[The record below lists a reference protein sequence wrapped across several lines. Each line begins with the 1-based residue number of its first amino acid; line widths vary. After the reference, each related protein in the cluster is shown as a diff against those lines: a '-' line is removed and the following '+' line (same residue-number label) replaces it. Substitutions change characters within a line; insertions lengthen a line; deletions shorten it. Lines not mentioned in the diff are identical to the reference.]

1 MKNKK
6 YTIKY
11 AKPKYGL
18 EYSNS
23 KYNNSTQLTNTHPL
37 IKTSIRKAIAT
48 CLTFSLVVSVVGYA
62 QALNKT
68 GEDNVSKDNASTLS
82 ETEISSPHSSRER
95 CSHYIA
101 IKNFQT
107 QKENYWDTNNIGN
120 ISPDRIF
127 YVDMSK
133 MVENNAKNNDE
144 PVYIFSDMS
153 VQYSEGQTSGGQ
165 TSEGQTSGNQS
176 SEPEHTEL
184 THERCSQSKT
194 STYRYAYLIHLT
206 DSERHVVESI
216 VAGESGNQ
224 PFVGKKLVAQAIYNG
239 MLRDNMSPSQVR
251 KQYSYSG
258 YKDIDEFEKECLK
271 AYGNTNAADEC
282 RQAVKEIFDNYSM
295 PTDDFVLFFYA
306 PAHSKGTWHENAK
319 TLKPI
324 TYVNEDGSTT
334 NYIGGHKFFAL
345 KDEPVINYT
354 REG

>member
-11 AKPKYGL
+11 STTQNTNTH
-18 EYSNS
+18 E
-23 KYNNSTQLTNTHPL
+23 TQLTNTHPL
-37 IKTSIRKAIAT
+37 IKTSIRKALAT
-48 CLTFSLVVSVVGYA
+48 CLTFSLVVSGIGYA

-68 GEDNVSKDNASTLS
+68 DEDNVSKLN
-82 ETEISSPHSSRER
+82 ETEISSPH
-95 CSHYIA
+95 YIA
-101 IKNFQT
+101 IENFKT
-107 QKENYWDTNNIGN
+107 QKENYWDINNIGN

-133 MVENNAKNNDE
+133 MVENNDE
-144 PVYIFSDMS
+144 PIYNFSDMS
-153 VQYSEGQTSGGQ
+153 VQYS
-165 TSEGQTSGNQS
+165 GNPEQ
-176 SEPEHTEL
+176 SEPE
-184 THERCSQSKT
+184 QPKSKT

-206 DSERHVVESI
+206 NSERHVVESI

-224 PFVGKKLVAQAIYNG
+224 PFVGKKLVAQAVYNG

-251 KQYSYSG
+251 KQYSYDG

-282 RQAVKEIFDNYSM
+282 RQAVKEIFDDYSM

>member
-11 AKPKYGL
+11 SKPNH
-18 EYSNS
+18 SNTIP
-23 KYNNSTQLTNTHPL
+23 NTPPHEAQLTNTHPL

-68 GEDNVSKDNASTLS
+68 GEDNASTLS
-82 ETEISSPHSSRER
+82 ETEISSPH
-95 CSHYIA
+95 YIA

-107 QKENYWDTNNIGN
+107 HKENYWDTNNIRN
-120 ISPDRIF
+120 VSPDRIF

-133 MVENNAKNNDE
+133 MVENNAENNDE

-153 VQYSEGQTSGGQ
+153 VQYSGSQ
-165 TSEGQTSGNQS
+165 TSEGQIFGSQT
-176 SEPEHTEL
+176 SEPEQTE
-184 THERCSQSKT
+184 SKT

-224 PFVGKKLVAQAIYNG
+224 PFDGKKLVGQAVYNA

-251 KQYSYSG
+251 KQYSYDG

-345 KDEPVINYT
+345 KNEPVINYT

>member
-18 EYSNS
+18 EHSNS

-68 GEDNVSKDNASTLS
+68 GEDNVSTLS
-82 ETEISSPHSSRER
+82 ETEISSPH
-95 CSHYIA
+95 YIA
-101 IKNFQT
+101 IKNFQM
-107 QKENYWDTNNIGN
+107 QKENYWDISNIKNIG
-120 ISPDRIF
+120 PDRIF
-127 YVDMSK
+127 YMDMSK
-133 MVENNAKNNDE
+133 MVKNDAENNDE
-144 PVYIFSDMS
+144 PIYIFSDMS
-153 VQYSEGQTSGGQ
+153 VQYSGGQNSGSQTSK
-165 TSEGQTSGNQS
+165 
-176 SEPEHTEL
+176 PEHTEP
-184 THERCSQSKT
+184 KT

-224 PFVGKKLVAQAIYNG
+224 PFDGKKLVGQAVYNA

>member
-1 MKNKK
+1 MENKK

-11 AKPKYGL
+11 SKPNH
-18 EYSNS
+18 SNT
-23 KYNNSTQLTNTHPL
+23 NTNTNIPTHETQLTNTHPL

-68 GEDNVSKDNASTLS
+68 GEDNASKDNVSILS
-82 ETEISSPHSSRER
+82 ETEISSP
-95 CSHYIA
+95 HYIA

-107 QKENYWDTNNIGN
+107 QKENYLDINNIGN
-120 ISPDRIF
+120 ISPDKIF
-127 YVDMSK
+127 YMDMSK
-133 MVENNAKNNDE
+133 MVENNDE
-144 PVYIFSDMS
+144 PIYIFSDMS
-153 VQYSEGQTSGGQ
+153 VQYSGGQNSGSQTSK
-165 TSEGQTSGNQS
+165 
-176 SEPEHTEL
+176 PEHTEP
-184 THERCSQSKT
+184 KT

-224 PFVGKKLVAQAIYNG
+224 PFDGKKLVAQCIFHS
-239 MLRDNMSPSQVR
+239 MLRDNISPSQVR

-282 RQAVKEIFDNYSM
+282 RQAVKEIFDNCSM

>member
-11 AKPKYGL
+11 SKPNH
-18 EYSNS
+18 SNTNTNTS
-23 KYNNSTQLTNTHPL
+23 THETQLTNTHPL

-48 CLTFSLVVSVVGYA
+48 CLTFSLVVSGIGYA

-68 GEDNVSKDNASTLS
+68 GENDTSSTD
-82 ETEISSPHSSRER
+82 INNSP
-95 CSHYIA
+95 HYIA
-101 IKNFQT
+101 IENFKT
-107 QKENYWDTNNIGN
+107 QKENYWDINNIGN
-120 ISPDRIF
+120 IGPDRIF

-133 MVENNAKNNDE
+133 MVENNDE
-144 PVYIFSDMS
+144 LIYNFSDMS
-153 VQYSEGQTSGGQ
+153 VQYS
-165 TSEGQTSGNQS
+165 QS
-176 SEPEHTEL
+176 SSLKQDSSTSEPE
-184 THERCSQSKT
+184 QI

-251 KQYSYSG
+251 KQYSYDG

-282 RQAVKEIFDNYSM
+282 RQAVKEIFDDYSM

-306 PAHSKGTWHENAK
+306 PAHSKGKWHENAK

>member
-11 AKPKYGL
+11 STTQNTNTH
-18 EYSNS
+18 E
-23 KYNNSTQLTNTHPL
+23 TQLTNTHPL
-37 IKTSIRKAIAT
+37 IKTSIHKAIAT
-48 CLTFSLVVSVVGYA
+48 CLTFSLVVSGIGYA

-68 GEDNVSKDNASTLS
+68 ADEVSSSDTGTN
-82 ETEISSPHSSRER
+82 SSP
-95 CSHYIA
+95 HYIA
-101 IKNFQT
+101 IENFKT
-107 QKENYWDTNNIGN
+107 QKENYWDLSKIGN

-127 YVDMSK
+127 YVDMNK
-133 MVENNAKNNDE
+133 MVENNDE
-144 PVYIFSDMS
+144 PIYNFSDMS
-153 VQYSEGQTSGGQ
+153 VQYSKP
-165 TSEGQTSGNQS
+165 N
-176 SEPEHTEL
+176 SEPEQNSSSLEQTEP
-184 THERCSQSKT
+184 K

-224 PFVGKKLVAQAIYNG
+224 PFVGKKLVAQAVYNG

-251 KQYSYSG
+251 KQYSYDG

-282 RQAVKEIFDNYSM
+282 RQAVKEIFDDYSM

-319 TLKPI
+319 TLKSI

>member
-1 MKNKK
+1 MENKK

-11 AKPKYGL
+11 SKP
-18 EYSNS
+18 NH
-23 KYNNSTQLTNTHPL
+23 NNTNTNINIPTHETQLTNTHPL

-68 GEDNVSKDNASTLS
+68 GEDNVSTLS
-82 ETEISSPHSSRER
+82 ETEISSPH
-95 CSHYIA
+95 YIA
-101 IKNFQT
+101 IKNFQM
-107 QKENYWDTNNIGN
+107 QKENYWDISNIKNIG
-120 ISPDRIF
+120 PDRIF
-127 YVDMSK
+127 YMDMSK
-133 MVENNAKNNDE
+133 MVKNDAENNDE

-153 VQYSEGQTSGGQ
+153 VQYSGGQNSGSQTSK
-165 TSEGQTSGNQS
+165 
-176 SEPEHTEL
+176 PEHTEP
-184 THERCSQSKT
+184 KT

-206 DSERHVVESI
+206 DSERQVVESI

-224 PFVGKKLVAQAIYNG
+224 PFDGKKLVAQSIYNA

-282 RQAVKEIFDNYSM
+282 RQAVKEIFDNCSM

>member
-23 KYNNSTQLTNTHPL
+23 KYNNSIQLTNTHPL

-68 GEDNVSKDNASTLS
+68 GEDNSSKDNVSTLS

-107 QKENYWDTNNIGN
+107 QKENYWDINNIGN
-120 ISPDRIF
+120 ISLDRIF

-133 MVENNAKNNDE
+133 MVENNDE

-153 VQYSEGQTSGGQ
+153 VQYSEGQTSGSQ
-165 TSEGQTSGNQS
+165 TSKPEQ
-176 SEPEHTEL
+176 SEPEHTEP
-184 THERCSQSKT
+184 KT

-224 PFVGKKLVAQAIYNG
+224 PFDGKKLVAQSIYNA
-239 MLRDNMSPSQVR
+239 MLRDNISPSQVR

>member
-107 QKENYWDTNNIGN
+107 QKENYWDISNIENIG
-120 ISPDRIF
+120 PDRIF

-133 MVENNAKNNDE
+133 MVENNAENNDE
-144 PVYIFSDMS
+144 PVYIFSNMS
-153 VQYSEGQTSGGQ
+153 VQYSEGQS
-165 TSEGQTSGNQS
+165 SEPKQ
-176 SEPEHTEL
+176 SEPEHTE
-184 THERCSQSKT
+184 S

-224 PFVGKKLVAQAIYNG
+224 PFDGKKLVAQSIYNA
-239 MLRDNMSPSQVR
+239 MLRDNISPSQVR

-324 TYVNEDGSTT
+324 IYVNEDGSTT

>member
-11 AKPKYGL
+11 SKPNH
-18 EYSNS
+18 SNT
-23 KYNNSTQLTNTHPL
+23 NTNTPTHETQLTNTHPL
-37 IKTSIRKAIAT
+37 IKTSIHKAIAT
-48 CLTFSLVVSVVGYA
+48 CLTFSLVVSGIGYA

-68 GEDNVSKDNASTLS
+68 DEDNVSKLN
-82 ETEISSPHSSRER
+82 ETEISSPH
-95 CSHYIA
+95 YIA
-101 IKNFQT
+101 IENFKT
-107 QKENYWDTNNIGN
+107 QKENYWDINNIGN

-133 MVENNAKNNDE
+133 MVENNDE
-144 PVYIFSDMS
+144 PIYNFADMS
-153 VQYSEGQTSGGQ
+153 VQYS
-165 TSEGQTSGNQS
+165 GNPEQ
-176 SEPEHTEL
+176 SEPEQPE
-184 THERCSQSKT
+184 SKT

-251 KQYSYSG
+251 KQYSYDG

-282 RQAVKEIFDNYSM
+282 RQAVKEIFDDYSM

-354 REG
+354 RES

>member
-68 GEDNVSKDNASTLS
+68 GEDNVSKDNVSILS

-153 VQYSEGQTSGGQ
+153 VQYSEGQS
-165 TSEGQTSGNQS
+165 SEPKQ
-176 SEPEHTEL
+176 SEPEHTE
-184 THERCSQSKT
+184 S

-224 PFVGKKLVAQAIYNG
+224 PFDGKKLVAQSIYNA
-239 MLRDNMSPSQVR
+239 MLRDNISPSQVR

-324 TYVNEDGSTT
+324 IYVNEDGSTT

>member
-11 AKPKYGL
+11 STNK
-18 EYSNS
+18 NT
-23 KYNNSTQLTNTHPL
+23 NNIPHSVQLANTHPL
-37 IKTSIRKAIAT
+37 IKTSIHKALAT
-48 CLTFSLVVSVVGYA
+48 CLTFSLVVSGIGYA

-68 GEDNVSKDNASTLS
+68 GEDNTSSTD
-82 ETEISSPHSSRER
+82 INNSP
-95 CSHYIA
+95 HYIA

-107 QKENYWDTNNIGN
+107 QKENYWDINNIGN

-133 MVENNAKNNDE
+133 MIENNAENNDE
-144 PVYIFSDMS
+144 FVYNFSDMS
-153 VQYSEGQTSGGQ
+153 IQY
-165 TSEGQTSGNQS
+165 SEGQTSGNQS
-176 SEPEHTEL
+176 SELEHTE
-184 THERCSQSKT
+184 SKT

-251 KQYSYSG
+251 KQYSYDG

-282 RQAVKEIFDNYSM
+282 RQAVKEIFDDYSM

-324 TYVNEDGSTT
+324 TYINEDGSTI

>member
-11 AKPKYGL
+11 SKPNH
-18 EYSNS
+18 SNT
-23 KYNNSTQLTNTHPL
+23 NTPTHETQLTNTHPL
-37 IKTSIRKAIAT
+37 IKTSIRKALAT
-48 CLTFSLVVSVVGYA
+48 CLTFSLVVSIVGYA

-68 GEDNVSKDNASTLS
+68 GEDNSSKDNVSFI
-82 ETEISSPHSSRER
+82 ETTSP
-95 CSHYIA
+95 HYIA
-101 IKNFQT
+101 IENFKT
-107 QKENYWDTNNIGN
+107 QKENYWDINNIGN

-133 MVENNAKNNDE
+133 MVENNDE
-144 PVYIFSDMS
+144 PVYIFSDIS
-153 VQYSEGQTSGGQ
+153 VQYSENPEQ
-165 TSEGQTSGNQS
+165 
-176 SEPEHTEL
+176 SEPEHTE
-184 THERCSQSKT
+184 SKT

-251 KQYSYSG
+251 KQYSYDG

-271 AYGNTNAADEC
+271 AYGTTNAADEC
-282 RQAVKEIFDNYSM
+282 RQAVKEIFDNCSM

>member
-68 GEDNVSKDNASTLS
+68 GEDNASKDKASTLS
-82 ETEISSPHSSRER
+82 ETEISSPHSSREQ

-101 IKNFQT
+101 IENFKT

-120 ISPDRIF
+120 VSPDRIF

-133 MVENNAKNNDE
+133 MVENNVENNDE

-153 VQYSEGQTSGGQ
+153 VQYSEGQTSG
-165 TSEGQTSGNQS
+165 NQS
-176 SEPEHTEL
+176 SKPEQTEP
-184 THERCSQSKT
+184 KT

-206 DSERHVVESI
+206 DSERYTVYSVL
-216 VAGESGNQ
+216 AGE
-224 PFVGKKLVAQAIYNG
+224 VGSASYRDKLLVAQCFYDGLVYNKCTPKQ
-239 MLRDNMSPSQVR
+239 LADSQ
-251 KQYSYSG
+251 YDG
-258 YKDIDEFEKECLK
+258 YKDFNKFKEECIKCNKTYYEDIVKAVEEVFDKGNVPVDEFILYF
-271 AYGNTNAADEC
+271 YGYKGYT
-282 RQAVKEIFDNYSM
+282 
-295 PTDDFVLFFYA
+295 
-306 PAHSKGTWHENAK
+306 SKWHETQK
-319 TLKPI
+319 LVEQTD
-324 TYVNEDGSTT
+324 V
-334 NYIGGHKFFAL
+334 HKYFAQW
-345 KDEPVINYT
+345 KEPQI
-354 REG
+354 

>member
-107 QKENYWDTNNIGN
+107 QKENYWDINNIGN
-120 ISPDRIF
+120 ISLDRIF

-133 MVENNAKNNDE
+133 MVENDTENNDE

-153 VQYSEGQTSGGQ
+153 VQYSEGQTSGSQNSESQ
-165 TSEGQTSGNQS
+165 T
-176 SEPEHTEL
+176 SEPEHTEP
-184 THERCSQSKT
+184 KT

-224 PFVGKKLVAQAIYNG
+224 PFDGKKLVAQSIYNA
-239 MLRDNMSPSQVR
+239 MLRDNISPSQVR

>member
-11 AKPKYGL
+11 SNPKYEL
-18 EYSNS
+18 NHSNPTHE
-23 KYNNSTQLTNTHPL
+23 TQLTNTHPL

-68 GEDNVSKDNASTLS
+68 GEDNSSKDNASTLS
-82 ETEISSPHSSRER
+82 ETEILSPHSSRER

-107 QKENYWDTNNIGN
+107 QKENYWDISNIEN

-127 YVDMSK
+127 YMDMSK
-133 MVENNAKNNDE
+133 MVENNAENNDK

-153 VQYSEGQTSGGQ
+153 VQYSG
-165 TSEGQTSGNQS
+165 
-176 SEPEHTEL
+176 
-184 THERCSQSKT
+184 SQT

-224 PFVGKKLVAQAIYNG
+224 PFDGKKLVAQSIYNA
-239 MLRDNMSPSQVR
+239 MLRDNISPSQVR

-282 RQAVKEIFDNYSM
+282 RQAVKEIFDNCSM

>member
-11 AKPKYGL
+11 SKPKYGL

-68 GEDNVSKDNASTLS
+68 GEDNASTLS
-82 ETEISSPHSSRER
+82 ETEISSPH
-95 CSHYIA
+95 YIA

-107 QKENYWDTNNIGN
+107 HKENYWDINNIEN
-120 ISPDRIF
+120 IGLDRIF

-133 MVENNAKNNDE
+133 MVENNAENNDE
-144 PVYIFSDMS
+144 SVYIFSDMS
-153 VQYSEGQTSGGQ
+153 VQYSGSQNSGSQT
-165 TSEGQTSGNQS
+165 

-224 PFVGKKLVAQAIYNG
+224 PFDGKKLVGQAVYNA

-251 KQYSYSG
+251 KQYSYDG

-282 RQAVKEIFDNYSM
+282 RQAVKEIFDNCSM

-354 REG
+354 RES

>member
-11 AKPKYGL
+11 SH
-18 EYSNS
+18 SNT
-23 KYNNSTQLTNTHPL
+23 NTNTNTNTLTHEAQLTSTHPL
-37 IKTSIRKAIAT
+37 IKTSMRKAIAT

-68 GEDNVSKDNASTLS
+68 GEDNSSKDNVSFI
-82 ETEISSPHSSRER
+82 ETTSP
-95 CSHYIA
+95 HYIA

-120 ISPDRIF
+120 VSPDRIF

-133 MVENNAKNNDE
+133 MAENDVGNNDE

-153 VQYSEGQTSGGQ
+153 VQYS
-165 TSEGQTSGNQS
+165 GNPEQ
-176 SEPEHTEL
+176 SEPEQTEP
-184 THERCSQSKT
+184 KT

-206 DSERHVVESI
+206 DSERHVAESI

-251 KQYSYSG
+251 KQYSYDG

-345 KDEPVINYT
+345 KNEPVINYT

>member
-1 MKNKK
+1 MENKK

-11 AKPKYGL
+11 SKPNH
-18 EYSNS
+18 SNTNIS
-23 KYNNSTQLTNTHPL
+23 TNTPTHNTQLTNTHPL

-48 CLTFSLVVSVVGYA
+48 CLTFSLVVSVIGYA

-68 GEDNVSKDNASTLS
+68 GEDNSSKDNVSFI
-82 ETEISSPHSSRER
+82 ETTSP
-95 CSHYIA
+95 HYIA

-107 QKENYWDTNNIGN
+107 QKENYWDISNIENIG
-120 ISPDRIF
+120 PDRIF

-133 MVENNAKNNDE
+133 MVKNNDENNDE

-153 VQYSEGQTSGGQ
+153 IQYSGNPEQSG
-165 TSEGQTSGNQS
+165 
-176 SEPEHTEL
+176 PEHTEP
-184 THERCSQSKT
+184 KT

-224 PFVGKKLVAQAIYNG
+224 PFDGKKLVGQAVYNA

-251 KQYSYSG
+251 KQYSYDG

-282 RQAVKEIFDNYSM
+282 RQAVKEIFDNCSM

-324 TYVNEDGSTT
+324 TYVNENGSTT

>member
-11 AKPKYGL
+11 SKSNRL
-18 EYSNS
+18 EYSHSNT
-23 KYNNSTQLTNTHPL
+23 NTNTNTPTHETQLTNTHPL

-68 GEDNVSKDNASTLS
+68 GEDNASKDNVSSLN
-82 ETEISSPHSSRER
+82 EIEISSP
-95 CSHYIA
+95 HYIA

-107 QKENYWDTNNIGN
+107 QKENYWDISNIENIG
-120 ISPDRIF
+120 PDRIF

-133 MVENNAKNNDE
+133 MVENMAENNDE

-153 VQYSEGQTSGGQ
+153 VQYSGSQTSGSQ
-165 TSEGQTSGNQS
+165 TSENQT
-176 SEPEHTEL
+176 SEPEQTEF
-184 THERCSQSKT
+184 KT

-251 KQYSYSG
+251 KQYSYDG

-345 KDEPVINYT
+345 KNEPVINYT

>member
-11 AKPKYGL
+11 
-18 EYSNS
+18 SNT
-23 KYNNSTQLTNTHPL
+23 NTNPNTNTPTHEAQLTNTHPL

-68 GEDNVSKDNASTLS
+68 GEDNTSKDKASTLS
-82 ETEISSPHSSRER
+82 ETEISSF
-95 CSHYIA
+95 HYIA

-107 QKENYWDTNNIGN
+107 QRENYWGINNIGN
-120 ISPDRIF
+120 VSPDRIF

-133 MVENNAKNNDE
+133 MVENNAENNDE
-144 PVYIFSDMS
+144 PIYIFSDMS
-153 VQYSEGQTSGGQ
+153 VQYSENPEQ
-165 TSEGQTSGNQS
+165 
-176 SEPEHTEL
+176 SEPEQPE
-184 THERCSQSKT
+184 SKT

-224 PFVGKKLVAQAIYNG
+224 PFDGKKLVAQCVFHS
-239 MLRDNMSPSQVR
+239 MLRDNISPSQVR

-282 RQAVKEIFDNYSM
+282 RQAVKEIFDNCSM

>member
-11 AKPKYGL
+11 SH
-18 EYSNS
+18 SNTNTS
-23 KYNNSTQLTNTHPL
+23 APTHETQLTNTHPL

-48 CLTFSLVVSVVGYA
+48 CLTFSLAISVVGYA

-68 GEDNVSKDNASTLS
+68 GEDNVSTLS

-107 QKENYWDTNNIGN
+107 HKENYWDISNIEN

-127 YVDMSK
+127 YMDMSK
-133 MVENNAKNNDE
+133 MVENNAENNDE

-153 VQYSEGQTSGGQ
+153 VQYSG
-165 TSEGQTSGNQS
+165 
-176 SEPEHTEL
+176 
-184 THERCSQSKT
+184 SQI

-224 PFVGKKLVAQAIYNG
+224 PFDGKKLVAQCIYNA
-239 MLRDNMSPSQVR
+239 MLRDNISPSQVR

>member
-1 MKNKK
+1 
-6 YTIKY
+6 
-11 AKPKYGL
+11 
-18 EYSNS
+18 
-23 KYNNSTQLTNTHPL
+23 
-37 IKTSIRKAIAT
+37 
-48 CLTFSLVVSVVGYA
+48 
-62 QALNKT
+62 
-68 GEDNVSKDNASTLS
+68 
-82 ETEISSPHSSRER
+82 
-95 CSHYIA
+95 
-101 IKNFQT
+101 
-107 QKENYWDTNNIGN
+107 
-120 ISPDRIF
+120 
-127 YVDMSK
+127 
-133 MVENNAKNNDE
+133 MVENNAENNDE

-153 VQYSEGQTSGGQ
+153 VQYSEGQNSESQ
-165 TSEGQTSGNQS
+165 T

-184 THERCSQSKT
+184 KT

-224 PFVGKKLVAQAIYNG
+224 PFDGKKLVAQSIYNA
-239 MLRDNMSPSQVR
+239 MLRDNISPSQVR

-282 RQAVKEIFDNYSM
+282 RQAVKEIFDNCSM

-345 KDEPVINYT
+345 KDEPIINYT

>member
-11 AKPKYGL
+11 SKPNH
-18 EYSNS
+18 SNT
-23 KYNNSTQLTNTHPL
+23 NTNTNTSTHEAQLTNTHPL

-68 GEDNVSKDNASTLS
+68 GEDNISTLS
-82 ETEISSPHSSRER
+82 ETEILSP
-95 CSHYIA
+95 HYIA

-107 QKENYWDTNNIGN
+107 QKENYWDINNIRN
-120 ISPDRIF
+120 VSPDRIF

-133 MVENNAKNNDE
+133 MVENNTENNDE

-153 VQYSEGQTSGGQ
+153 IQYSES
-165 TSEGQTSGNQS
+165 QS
-176 SEPEHTEL
+176 SEPEHTEP
-184 THERCSQSKT
+184 KT

-206 DSERHVVESI
+206 DSERHVAESI

-251 KQYSYSG
+251 KQYSYDG

>member
-11 AKPKYGL
+11 SKPNH
-18 EYSNS
+18 SNT
-23 KYNNSTQLTNTHPL
+23 NTNTPTHEAQLTNTHPL
-37 IKTSIRKAIAT
+37 IKISIRKAIAT
-48 CLTFSLVVSVVGYA
+48 CLTFSLVVSIVGYA

-68 GEDNVSKDNASTLS
+68 GEDNASTLS
-82 ETEISSPHSSRER
+82 ETEILSP
-95 CSHYIA
+95 HYIA

-107 QKENYWDTNNIGN
+107 QKENYWNINNIGN

-133 MVENNAKNNDE
+133 MVENNAENNDE
-144 PVYIFSDMS
+144 SVYIFSDMS
-153 VQYSEGQTSGGQ
+153 VQYSG
-165 TSEGQTSGNQS
+165 GQTSGNQS
-176 SEPEHTEL
+176 SEPEHTES

-251 KQYSYSG
+251 KQYSYDG

-345 KDEPVINYT
+345 KNEPVINYT

>member
-1 MKNKK
+1 MENKK

-11 AKPKYGL
+11 SKPNH
-18 EYSNS
+18 SNT
-23 KYNNSTQLTNTHPL
+23 NTNTNIPTHETQLTNTHPL

-68 GEDNVSKDNASTLS
+68 GEDNVSTLS
-82 ETEISSPHSSRER
+82 ETEISSP
-95 CSHYIA
+95 HYIA

-107 QKENYWDTNNIGN
+107 QKENYWDISNIENIG
-120 ISPDRIF
+120 PDRIF

-133 MVENNAKNNDE
+133 MVENDAENNDE

-153 VQYSEGQTSGGQ
+153 VQYSGGQNSGSQTSK
-165 TSEGQTSGNQS
+165 
-176 SEPEHTEL
+176 PEHTEP
-184 THERCSQSKT
+184 KT

-224 PFVGKKLVAQAIYNG
+224 PFDGKKLVAQSIYNA

-282 RQAVKEIFDNYSM
+282 RQAVKEIFDNCSM

>member
-11 AKPKYGL
+11 SKPNH
-18 EYSNS
+18 SNT
-23 KYNNSTQLTNTHPL
+23 NTNTNTHTPTHETQLTNTHPL

-48 CLTFSLVVSVVGYA
+48 CLTFSLMVSVVGYA

-68 GEDNVSKDNASTLS
+68 GEDNVSEDNASPLS
-82 ETEISSPHSSRER
+82 ETEILSPHSSRER

-107 QKENYWDTNNIGN
+107 QKENYWDISNIENIG
-120 ISPDRIF
+120 PDRIF

-133 MVENNAKNNDE
+133 MVENDVENNDE

-153 VQYSEGQTSGGQ
+153 VQYSENKSPEPKQ
-165 TSEGQTSGNQS
+165 
-176 SEPEHTEL
+176 SEPEHTE
-184 THERCSQSKT
+184 S

-224 PFVGKKLVAQAIYNG
+224 PFDGKKLVAQAIYNA
-239 MLRDNMSPSQVR
+239 MLRDNISPSQVR

-345 KDEPVINYT
+345 KDEPIINYT

>member
-11 AKPKYGL
+11 STNKNDIPH
-18 EYSNS
+18 
-23 KYNNSTQLTNTHPL
+23 STQYSVQLANTHPL
-37 IKTSIRKAIAT
+37 IKTSIRKAITT
-48 CLTFSLVVSVVGYA
+48 CLTFSLVVSGIGYA

-68 GEDNVSKDNASTLS
+68 AD
-82 ETEISSPHSSRER
+82 ETSFPDTDINNSP
-95 CSHYIA
+95 HYIA
-101 IKNFQT
+101 IENFKI
-107 QKENYWDTNNIGN
+107 QKENYWDMNNIGN

-133 MVENNAKNNDE
+133 MVENNDE
-144 PVYIFSDMS
+144 PIFNFSDMS
-153 VQYSEGQTSGGQ
+153 VQYS
-165 TSEGQTSGNQS
+165 QS
-176 SEPEHTEL
+176 SGLEQNKTDFSLEQTE
-184 THERCSQSKT
+184 K

-224 PFVGKKLVAQAIYNG
+224 PFIGKKLVAQAIYNG

-251 KQYSYSG
+251 KQYSYDG

>member
-11 AKPKYGL
+11 SKSNRL
-18 EYSNS
+18 EYSNT
-23 KYNNSTQLTNTHPL
+23 NTNTPTHETQLTNTHPL

-68 GEDNVSKDNASTLS
+68 GEDNASLV
-82 ETEISSPHSSRER
+82 ETTSP
-95 CSHYIA
+95 HYIA
-101 IKNFQT
+101 IENFKT
-107 QKENYWDTNNIGN
+107 QKENYWDINNIGN
-120 ISPDRIF
+120 IGPDRIF

-133 MVENNAKNNDE
+133 MVENNDE
-144 PVYIFSDMS
+144 PIYNFSDMS
-153 VQYSEGQTSGGQ
+153 VQYSGSQTF
-165 TSEGQTSGNQS
+165 ENQS
-176 SEPEHTEL
+176 SELEQPE
-184 THERCSQSKT
+184 SKT

-251 KQYSYSG
+251 KQYSYDG

-345 KDEPVINYT
+345 KNEPVINYT

>member
-1 MKNKK
+1 MENKK

-11 AKPKYGL
+11 SKPNH
-18 EYSNS
+18 E
-23 KYNNSTQLTNTHPL
+23 TQLTNTHPL
-37 IKTSIRKAIAT
+37 IKTSIHKAIAT

-68 GEDNVSKDNASTLS
+68 GEDNASFV
-82 ETEISSPHSSRER
+82 ETTSPHSSREQY
-95 CSHYIA
+95 SHYIA

-107 QKENYWDTNNIGN
+107 QKENYWDINNIGN
-120 ISPDRIF
+120 VSPDRIF

-133 MVENNAKNNDE
+133 MAENNDE
-144 PVYIFSDMS
+144 PIYNFSDMS
-153 VQYSEGQTSGGQ
+153 VQYSEGQTSG
-165 TSEGQTSGNQS
+165 SQS
-176 SEPEHTEL
+176 SEPEQTEPEQ
-184 THERCSQSKT
+184 TEPKT

-224 PFVGKKLVAQAIYNG
+224 PFDGKKLVAQCVFHS
-239 MLRDNMSPSQVR
+239 MLRDNISPSQVR

-282 RQAVKEIFDNYSM
+282 RQAVKEIFDNCSM

-345 KDEPVINYT
+345 KNEPVINYT

>member
-11 AKPKYGL
+11 SKPNRLEYAKSNRL
-18 EYSNS
+18 EYSH
-23 KYNNSTQLTNTHPL
+23 NNPNTNTPTHEAQLTNTHPL

-68 GEDNVSKDNASTLS
+68 GEDNTSKDKASTLS
-82 ETEISSPHSSRER
+82 ETEISS
-95 CSHYIA
+95 SHYIA

-144 PVYIFSDMS
+144 SVYIFSDMS
-153 VQYSEGQTSGGQ
+153 VQYSEGQTSGSQ
-165 TSEGQTSGNQS
+165 SSGNQS
-176 SEPEHTEL
+176 SKPEQTEP
-184 THERCSQSKT
+184 KT

-251 KQYSYSG
+251 KQYSYDG

>member
-1 MKNKK
+1 MENKK

-11 AKPKYGL
+11 SKPNH
-18 EYSNS
+18 SNT
-23 KYNNSTQLTNTHPL
+23 NTNTNIPTHETQLTNTHPL

-68 GEDNVSKDNASTLS
+68 GEDNVSTLS
-82 ETEISSPHSSRER
+82 ETEISSPH
-95 CSHYIA
+95 YIA
-101 IKNFQT
+101 IKNFQM
-107 QKENYWDTNNIGN
+107 QKENYWDISNIKNIG
-120 ISPDRIF
+120 PDRIF

-133 MVENNAKNNDE
+133 MVKNDAENNDE

-153 VQYSEGQTSGGQ
+153 VQYSEGQTSGSQNSGSQ
-165 TSEGQTSGNQS
+165 TSK
-176 SEPEHTEL
+176 PEHTEP
-184 THERCSQSKT
+184 KT

-224 PFVGKKLVAQAIYNG
+224 PFDGKKLVAQSIYNA

-282 RQAVKEIFDNYSM
+282 RQAVKEIFDNCSM